1 MNGVSDHGDEA
12 TFKER
17 GQVQTLGEN
26 MQRNTRFVTLIL
38 LFALMLVAPALGN
51 PNGPPWDNG
60 GKAIV
65 DTGCTCHGGGAP
77 STEVV
82 VSISNVPRA
91 YNLSETY
98 EMTIT
103 LQHAS
108 NEIGGFVIYDYGAGT
123 FTAGEGSQVMS
134 EEPGALSQ
142 SEPGNDWVI
151 QWTAPA
157 EDVGPVNFQLV
168 GNAVN
173 GNGNFDEGDK
183 WNILA
188 FTISEP
194 GATEIAT
201 NEDVSMRTISVG
213 DYDALFVAEEDP
225 EALEAER
232 QEAIADDF
240 FTNGNLYYWAT
251 LSLIIVAAVIQGEFY
266 ERKFGGGPPHLD
278 KSLAIPQG
286 LRRGALA
293 AGLAVLFAYL
303 VDDGQPWGYALVTGM
318 LTLCAIFGVY
328 RTIVQ
333 ARAPQKYTDLV

>member
-1 MNGVSDHGDEA
+1 MGLKQHSKSE
-12 TFKER
+12 
-17 GQVQTLGEN
+17 GQWRKQGEL
-26 MQRNTRFVTLIL
+26 MQRNTRNITLMIL
-38 LFALMLVAPALGN
+38 LSVMLAAPVLGN

-60 GKAIV
+60 GNLVI

-82 VSISNVPRA
+82 VSISGVPRA
-91 YNLSETY
+91 YNISETY
-98 EMTIT
+98 TLIVS

-108 NEIGGFVIYDYGAGT
+108 NDGGGYLIWDDGAGT
-123 FTAGEGSQVMS
+123 LTPGEGSKSVDDQ
-134 EEPGALSQ
+134 PGALSQ

-151 QWTAPA
+151 TWTAPA
-157 EDVGPVNFQLV
+157 EDVGPVNFKLV

-173 GNGNFDEGDK
+173 GNGAFDEGDK
-183 WNILA
+183 WNILT

-201 NEDVSMRTISVG
+201 TEDVSLRTISVG

-225 EALEAER
+225 EAIEAAR
-232 QEAIADDF
+232 QEGIAHDF
-240 FTNGNLYYWAT
+240 FTNGNLYYWTT

-266 ERKFGGGPPHLD
+266 ERRFGGGPTHLD

-286 LRRGALA
+286 LRRGVLA
-293 AGLAVLFAYL
+293 AALGVTFAIFI
-303 VDDGQPWGYALVTGM
+303 DNGEPWGYSLVLGM
-318 LTLCAIFGVY
+318 LTLWAVFGVY

-333 ARAPQKYTDLV
+333 ARAPTTYTDLV